1 MARITLITG
10 GARSG
15 KSAIAERIAGRACA
29 GGPVAY
35 VATAEPL
42 DGEMRRRIA
51 AHRRRRPKAWDTF
64 ESPRDLAGT
73 VERAARGHGA
83 VIVDCLTVYVSNLLG
98 DGSATDEEV
107 LAEVG
112 RFAEAAGRSRAEVVV
127 VTNEVGS
134 GIVPENPLAR
144 RYRDLHGLANQI
156 LAKAAARVVLAVSGV
171 PVVIKGPEL

>member
-1 MARITLITG
+1 LARITLITG

-15 KSAIAERIAGRACA
+15 KSAIAERIAERACA
-29 GGPVAY
+29 GGRVAY

-42 DGEMRRRIA
+42 DGEMRRRILS
-51 AHRRRRPKAWDTF
+51 HRRRRPKEWDTF
-64 ESPRDLAGT
+64 ESPLHLAAT
-73 VERAARGHGA
+73 VERAGRGHGA

-98 DGSATDEEV
+98 DGAATDEEV
-107 LAEVG
+107 LAEVA
-112 RFAEAAGRSRAEVVV
+112 RFAEAAGRSRAEVIV

-134 GIVPENPLAR
+134 GIVPDNALAR
-144 RYRDLHGLANQI
+144 RYRDLHGLANQV